1 MEVFFAEPD
10 QISGNRITLDEFES
24 KHILHTLKK
33 KKGDDIQITDGQ
45 GNLYHAN
52 IIDTGKRIVL
62 EYNNHIKFEETVPEV
77 TLAVGF
83 IRPNRLDMLIEKCTE
98 LGVNRF
104 ILFRSQYTNY
114 VSFNLSRFSKI
125 LRQAIK
131 QSLQYYLPKIVIIE
145 KFDEFIDKSVN
156 FDTKLVCH
164 SPNDPSIIAA
174 MHSMDGNKYKSV
186 LMAIGPEGGFSDDE
200 LDKFKRNNFINV
212 SLGKTRLRTETAAI
226 TGVSVLKSYLQYNKE
241 SNIGNR

>member
-10 QISGNRITLDEFES
+10 QIFENRITLDEFES
-24 KHILHTLKK
+24 KHILSTLKK
-33 KKGDDIQITDGQ
+33 KKGDDIQVTDGC
-45 GNLYHAN
+45 GNLYYAK
-52 IIDTGKRIVL
+52 IINSGKHIEL
-62 EYNNHIKFEETVPEV
+62 EYENHEKFEKVNPEI

-83 IRPNRLDMLIEKCTE
+83 IRPKRLDILVEKCTE

-131 QSLQYYLPKIVIIE
+131 QSLQYYLPEIIIIE

-156 FDTKLVCH
+156 FDNRLVAH
-164 SPNDPSIIAA
+164 SPADPGIIASLGN
-174 MHSMDGNKYKSV
+174 HDMDEVKSV
-186 LMAIGPEGGFSDDE
+186 LLAIGPEGGFSDNE
-200 LDKFKRNNFINV
+200 CEKFRNINFKTV

-226 TGVSVLKSYLQYNKE
+226 TGISVLQSLLQHKKE